1 MQLAKTGTPSGLIGT
16 TAFQGLAVSELGA
29 LGVAGLPLLVV
40 EHPLGGER
48 PEAIARRARQ
58 AVEQLAS
65 LIGGSSV
72 AVTGESGRVGAP
84 RTSGTPPAVESDLAA
99 PATIDAVTVHTPE
112 ALLSLFCECEWCDGL
127 PIVRPTEERVRA
139 MLRQSPPDWRLRA
152 MLPHWRPAP
161 LQQLLVHPAM
171 AGC

>member
-1 MQLAKTGTPSGLIGT
+1 MQLAKTGTPSGLIAT
-16 TAFQGLAVSELGA
+16 SAFQGLAVSELGA

-72 AVTGESGRVGAP
+72 AVTGERGRVGAP
-84 RTSGTPPAVESDLAA
+84 RPTGTPTAVDTDLDA
-99 PATIDAVTVHTPE
+99 PATQNAV
-112 ALLSLFCECEWCDGL
+112 A
-127 PIVRPTEERVRA
+127 
-139 MLRQSPPDWRLRA
+139 
-152 MLPHWRPAP
+152 
-161 LQQLLVHPAM
+161 
-171 AGC
+171 